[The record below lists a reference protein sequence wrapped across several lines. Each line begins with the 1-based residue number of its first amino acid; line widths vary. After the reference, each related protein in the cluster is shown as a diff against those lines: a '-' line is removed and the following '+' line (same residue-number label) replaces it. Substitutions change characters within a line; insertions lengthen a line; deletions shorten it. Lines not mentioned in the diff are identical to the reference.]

1 MNKEP
6 ERTQRKKHLGE
17 VVHHQLKESG
27 SPETIPWEK
36 FAYMQSLV
44 RKLLRKE

>member
-17 VVHHQLKESG
+17 VVHHQLGPESPTEITSSEKESFF
-27 SPETIPWEK
+27 K
-36 FAYMQSLV
+36 RVL
-44 RKLLRKE
+44 RKLRKD